1 MNGLVGRAQ
10 NELHQHGDLA
20 ALYEELAKLHHPAC
34 PDVDWRKVEQWCREL
49 LRDNGSDLQIAA
61 FLALALAQ
69 RYGLPGVAEGMTL
82 LNQLLAGAWDRLWPR
97 NATERMD
104 ILAWLFTQ
112 WQPSLRGLDIGKRD
126 ASLIRTLEADLA
138 CLQEVL
144 GRQRLPAMTA
154 LRALNQQVSALAARL
169 QDDASPLPGHPRERG
184 SAAPEQPMR
193 LFISM
198 PEHGGVA
205 PVVYLERRPG
215 KRALRVA
222 LVLLL
227 GLVAL
232 VPLGVLGWQ
241 HWQRMQEQARIATEP
256 IRLDSLQL
264 FDSGSARLKPDSTK
278 VLINALANVR
288 AQPGWLIVI
297 TGHTD
302 ATGDELR
309 NLALAQARA
318 AAVRDWMKNMG
329 DVADD
334 CFAVRGQGSGQPIAD
349 NATEAGRAANRRVDI
364 SLLPEPGACQAPR

>member
-10 NELHQHGDLA
+10 TELHRHGDLA

-82 LNQLLAGAWDRLWPR
+82 LNPLLAGAWDRLWPR

-112 WQPSLRGLDIGKRD
+112 WQPLLRGLDIGKRD
-126 ASLIRTLEADLA
+126 APLVRTLEADLA
-138 CLQEVL
+138 CLQDVL
-144 GRQRLPAMTA
+144 GRQRMPAMTA

-169 QDDASPLPGHPRERG
+169 QDDAPPPGPPRERG
-184 SAAPEQPMR
+184 SVAPDRPMR

-198 PEHGGVA
+198 PEHGGGA

-215 KRALRVA
+215 NRMLRGA

-232 VPLGVLGWQ
+232 VPMGVLGWQ
-241 HWQRMQEQARIATEP
+241 YWQRVQEQARIATEP
-256 IRLDSLQL
+256 VRLDSLQL
-264 FDSGSARLKPDSTK
+264 FASGSAELKPDSTK
-278 VLINALANVR
+278 VLINALANVK

-297 TGHTD
+297 TGHSD
-302 ATGDELR
+302 ATGDEAR
-309 NLALAQARA
+309 NQALAQARA
-318 AAVRDWMKNMG
+318 EAVRDWMKAMG
-329 DVADD
+329 DVAED
-334 CFAVRGQGSGQPIAD
+334 CFAVRGQGSGQPVAD
-349 NATEAGRAANRRVDI
+349 NVTEAGRAANRRVDI
-364 SLLPEPGACQAPR
+364 SLVPEPGACQARYR

>member
-1 MNGLVGRAQ
+1 MNGLVGRVADPLR
-10 NELHQHGDLA
+10 EPGDLA

-69 RYGLPGVAEGMTL
+69 RYGLPGIAEGMTL

-112 WQPSLRGLDIGKRD
+112 WQPLLRGLDIGKQD
-126 ASLIRTLEADLA
+126 APALRSLEVDLA
-138 CLQEVL
+138 QLHAVL

-154 LRALNQQVSALAARL
+154 LRALNQQVETLAARL
-169 QDDASPLPGHPRERG
+169 QGEVLPVPGNARAREDAAADMPL
-184 SAAPEQPMR
+184 R

-198 PEHGGVA
+198 PEGGPA
-205 PVVYLERRPG
+205 RPVVYLERRPAG
-215 KRALRVA
+215 RGRRIALFV
-222 LVLLL
+222 LL
-227 GLVAL
+227 GLVVTLLAA
-232 VPLGVLGWQ
+232 VAGWQ
-241 HWQRMQEQARIATEP
+241 YWQLSQERALAATAP
-256 IRLDSLQL
+256 VRLDSLQL
-264 FDSGSARLKPDSTK
+264 FASGSAQLKADSTK
-278 VLINALANVR
+278 VLISALANIK

-297 TGHTD
+297 AGHTD
-302 ATGDELR
+302 ATGDDLR

-318 AAVRDWMKNMG
+318 EAVRDWMKTMG

-334 CFAVRGQGSGQPIAD
+334 CFAVRGYGAGQPIAD

-364 SLLPEPGACQAPR
+364 SLVPQPGACQPPR

>member
-1 MNGLVGRAQ
+1 MNGLVGRVG
-10 NELHQHGDLA
+10 EHPREHGDLA

-34 PDVDWRKVEQWCREL
+34 PDIDWRSVEQWCREL

-69 RYGLPGVAEGMTL
+69 RYGLPGAAEGMAL
-82 LNQLLAGAWDRLWPR
+82 LSQLLAGAWDRLWPR

-112 WQPSLRGLDIGKRD
+112 LQPLLRGLDIGGKD
-126 ASLIRTLEADLA
+126 APLIRGLEADLA
-138 CLQEVL
+138 LVQDVL

-154 LRALNQQVSALAARL
+154 MRALNQQVATLAGRL
-169 QDDASPLPGHPRERG
+169 QDDAPPPPRTTRERQG
-184 SAAPEQPMR
+184 LAPEMPMR

-198 PEHGGVA
+198 PEQGQA
-205 PVVYLERRPG
+205 ASVVYLDRRPAG
-215 KRALRVA
+215 RGLRIA
-222 LVLLL
+222 LVLL
-227 GLVAL
+227 GLVASAL
-232 VPLGVLGWQ
+232 AGVVGWG
-241 HWQRMQEQARIATEP
+241 HWQRLQEEARAATEP

-264 FDSGSARLKPDSTK
+264 FASGSAELKPDSTK

-334 CFAVRGQGSGQPIAD
+334 CFAVRGHGSGQPIAD

-364 SLLPEPGACQAPR
+364 SLVPEPDACQAPR